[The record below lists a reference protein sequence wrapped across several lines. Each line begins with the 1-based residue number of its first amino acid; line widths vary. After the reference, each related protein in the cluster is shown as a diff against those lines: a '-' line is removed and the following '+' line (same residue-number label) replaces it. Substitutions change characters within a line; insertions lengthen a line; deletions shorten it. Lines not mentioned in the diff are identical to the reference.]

1 MTFPDRTET
10 LSTGRRVDLPLRCE
24 ADVAGALF
32 SADWRA
38 LRRAVP
44 AGLTPVR
51 VGLRT
56 GGAVVA
62 GVSYSQAGDFDP
74 YDELA
79 VIVPVA
85 RRTVAGVPTL
95 DSGLGGYVV
104 ALPVTTEASCRM
116 GREIW
121 GYPKTVADVEI
132 RRERSENGENETD
145 DWCVDVRE
153 KGERALS
160 LSVGETRR
168 QSTREV
174 SLDSYTV
181 KEGRLWQTAVDV
193 LGPVG
198 LGVGGRHVS
207 LNLGTGRLAADVRRL
222 GLRRPL
228 GRFTGRIRAHVQA
241 GAPVE

>member
-1 MTFPDRTET
+1 VTFPDRTET
-10 LSTGRRVDLPLRCE
+10 LSTGQTVDLPLRCE

-38 LRRAVP
+38 LRRVVP
-44 AGLTPVR
+44 DELTPIR
-51 VGLRT
+51 VGPRT
-56 GGAVVA
+56 GSAVVA

-85 RRTVAGVPTL
+85 RRTVAGVPIP
-95 DSGLGGYVV
+95 DSGLGGYVA

-121 GYPKTVADVEI
+121 GYPKTVADVDV
-132 RRERSENGENETD
+132 RRESRANETD
-145 DWCVDVRE
+145 EWRVDVHE
-153 KGERALS
+153 DGEHTLS
-160 LSVGETRR
+160 LSVRETRR
-168 QSTREV
+168 RATREV

-181 KEGRLWQTAVDV
+181 KEGRLWRTAVDV

-198 LGVGGRHVS
+198 LGVGGGHVS
-207 LNLGTGRLAADVRRL
+207 LDLGTGRLAADVRRL

-228 GRFTGRIRAHVQA
+228 GRFTGRIRAHVRA
-241 GAPVE
+241 GSAVK